1 MNKKD
6 WKKKTL
12 GEVCKLYQP
21 TTISTKEMVADGPY
35 NVFGANGIIGKYD
48 KYNHEFS
55 EITMTCRGATCGHI
69 NITTPKSWING
80 NAMVIHINDET
91 LLNRKFLVYQLLFID
106 KKHIITGAAQPQIT
120 RQTLSPL
127 LICVPSLSEQEEIVK
142 KLDAAFAE
150 IDALKAN
157 SESQLLEARALFQAA
172 LSKELSPKNNWQK
185 KTLKEIGK
193 TQTGTTPSM
202 KNQSNYGDYIPFI
215 RPSEIDFDG
224 CGGIKYD
231 SEVKLSETGV
241 KNGRLFK
248 QNSIFMVCIG
258 TVGKIG
264 YSIIDV
270 SCNQQI
276 NVLTP
281 NEKFNYKFLY
291 YAMRNKNFNDLV
303 IKIAKSAQATLPI
316 INKTKWENLS
326 IFVPSLS
333 AQEEIVA
340 RLDALSENV
349 RKLEEINRRT
359 IAECDALRQSILR
372 QIFD

>member
-127 LICVPSLSEQEEIVK
+127 LICVPSLSEQE
-142 KLDAAFAE
+142 A
-150 IDALKAN
+150 
-157 SESQLLEARALFQAA
+157 
-172 LSKELSPKNNWQK
+172 
-185 KTLKEIGK
+185 
-193 TQTGTTPSM
+193 
-202 KNQSNYGDYIPFI
+202 
-215 RPSEIDFDG
+215 
-224 CGGIKYD
+224 
-231 SEVKLSETGV
+231 
-241 KNGRLFK
+241 
-248 QNSIFMVCIG
+248 
-258 TVGKIG
+258 
-264 YSIIDV
+264 
-270 SCNQQI
+270 
-276 NVLTP
+276 
-281 NEKFNYKFLY
+281 
-291 YAMRNKNFNDLV
+291 
-303 IKIAKSAQATLPI
+303 
-316 INKTKWENLS
+316 
-326 IFVPSLS
+326 
-333 AQEEIVA
+333 IVA

-349 RKLEEINRRT
+349 RKLEEINHRT